1 MYKPHGPELKNTTMK
16 YFMPLL
22 FLLLFSCSDN
32 EFPKAENA
40 LDAAREFLDGT
51 LKGDFRKSAAYLP
64 QDDKHKEAL
73 DIIKQKYYSYNDQQ
87 RQDYRAASLII
98 LKERPVTENESVIYY
113 KNSFDGAADSIK
125 VRNMQGAWL
134 VELR

>member
-1 MYKPHGPELKNTTMK
+1 MK
-16 YFMPLL
+16 HLLPLL

-51 LKGDFRKSAAYLP
+51 LKGNFRKSAAYLP
-64 QDDKHKEAL
+64 QDDKHKDAL
-73 DIIKQKYYSYNDQQ
+73 ESIKQKYYSYNDQQ

-98 LKERPVTENESVIYY
+98 LKERPVAENESVIYY
-113 KNSFDGAADSIK
+113 KNSFDGTADSIK
-125 VRNMQGAWL
+125 VRNTQGTWL
-134 VELR
+134 VDLE

>member
-1 MYKPHGPELKNTTMK
+1 MK
-16 YFMPLL
+16 HLIPLL

-51 LKGDFRKSAAYLP
+51 LKGNFRKSAAYLP
-64 QDDKHKEAL
+64 QDDKHKDAL
-73 DIIKQKYYSYNDQQ
+73 ESIKQKYDSYNDQQ

-98 LKERPVTENESVIYY
+98 LKERPVAENESVIYY
-113 KNSFDGAADSIK
+113 KNSFDGTADSIK
-125 VRNMQGAWL
+125 VRNTQGTWL
-134 VELR
+134 VDLE